1 MNQLSK
7 MQQCSLIGVVH
18 DPNTDGYFNPEVVK
32 YRQLC
37 AKSQQRRQLYSLQQ
51 YYHRLLKQILVSRK
65 VRNAKNVG
73 STTIPGGRS
82 GSQHL
87 FSFQE
92 LLDFAVHNGL
102 DFPPKRKVQT
112 KSHAEIR
119 EQKVRRRLRRILKEV
134 KTECGD
140 SNASSEDD
148 GQYFSCFLTILFFF
162 FLHAF
167 LLQEFTNRFRTKG
180 SFDWGLELKVP
191 K

>member
-73 STTIPGGRS
+73 STVQQYRGAEVGLNICSRFRS
-82 GSQHL
+82 YWILQYTTVWTFH
-87 FSFQE
+87 Q
-92 LLDFAVHNGL
+92 
-102 DFPPKRKVQT
+102 
-112 KSHAEIR
+112 R
-119 EQKVRRRLRRILKEV
+119 ERYRQKVMLKYENKRLE
-134 KTECGD
+134 
-140 SNASSEDD
+140 EDCD
-148 GQYFSCFLTILFFF
+148 
-162 FLHAF
+162 AF
-167 LLQEFTNRFRTKG
+167 
-180 SFDWGLELKVP
+180 
-191 K
+191 

>member
-1 MNQLSK
+1 MCQVSAKTTVVLSSAILP
-7 MQQCSLIGVVH
+7 QAAE
-18 DPNTDGYFNPEVVK
+18 TNPCLPKGKECKKCWK
-32 YRQLC
+32 YC
-37 AKSQQRRQLYSLQQ
+37 
-51 YYHRLLKQILVSRK
+51 
-65 VRNAKNVG
+65 
-73 STTIPGGRS
+73 TTIPGGRS